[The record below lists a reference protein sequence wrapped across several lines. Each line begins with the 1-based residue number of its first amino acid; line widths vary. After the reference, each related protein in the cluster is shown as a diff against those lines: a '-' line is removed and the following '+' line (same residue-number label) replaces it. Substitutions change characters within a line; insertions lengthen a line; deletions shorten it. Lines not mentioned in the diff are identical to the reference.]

1 MQSKSAGVS
10 AYLEEVPASRAA
22 QLKKLRET
30 CRKFLPGYHES
41 MDYGMPCYAKDG
53 VVEVAFASQ
62 KNYISLY
69 ILKQDVVKTNKAAL
83 AGADVGKGCIKY
95 AKPDKM
101 NFEVIAKLLQDTAA
115 SPVRPF

>member
-1 MQSKSAGVS
+1 MQSKSTSVS
-10 AYLEEVPASRAA
+10 AYLEEVPATRAA
-22 QLKKLRET
+22 HLKKLRDT
-30 CRKFLPGYHES
+30 CRKYLPDYHES

-69 ILKQDVVKTNKAAL
+69 ILKQDVVKANKAGL
-83 AGADVGKGCIKY
+83 AGLEVGKSCIKF

-115 SPVRPF
+115 SG